1 MNSEILNKIYEK
13 IDSYEDEMIE
23 LQRQLVA
30 IPALGPDNGGDGETK
45 KAEFLE
51 GWMRKEVG
59 FDSIEHYDAPDER
72 VSAGTR
78 PNIAAII
85 NGGSKDRK
93 IWIMAHIDVVPAG
106 DLTKWD
112 TDPFSLEVKD
122 GKIFGRGV
130 EDDHQGIVPPLF
142 ALKAIR
148 ELGIPLPFDVAL
160 ALVSDEE
167 TSSKYGIEYLLENSD
182 IFGKD
187 DFIIVPDSGD
197 LEGKTI
203 EVAEKSIL
211 WLKIKITGKSC
222 HASEPDKGVNAHRA
236 AAHLTARL
244 DLRLAEI
251 YSQTDELFDPPNNT
265 FEPTKKEPNV
275 PNINT
280 IPGEDIFYLDMRILP
295 GIELDD
301 VRNTISKVAGDIETE
316 FNVKISI
323 NTAQSD
329 EAAPATPP
337 DAPVVLALSKAIKEV
352 RDVDSEIIGIGGGTV
367 AAFFRRLGYNAVVW
381 SSIADVCHQPNEY
394 QFIKNM
400 VDDSKVLANLFLQE

>member
-1 MNSEILNKIYEK
+1 MDSETLNKIYKK
-13 IDSYEDEMIE
+13 IEGYEDEMIE

-30 IPALGPDNGGDGETK
+30 IPALGPDNDGDGETE

-51 GWMRKEVG
+51 NWMKKEIG
-59 FDSIEHYDAPDER
+59 FDSVDHYDAPDER

-78 PNIAAII
+78 PNIAAIMK
-85 NGGSKDRK
+85 GRSSERK

-106 DLTKWD
+106 DLDKWH
-112 TDPFSLEVKD
+112 TDPFTLEVKD

-148 ELGIPLPFDVAL
+148 ELGLPLPFDVAL

-197 LEGKTI
+197 PEGKTI

-211 WLKIKITGKSC
+211 WLKFVVSGKSC
-222 HASEPDKGVNAHRA
+222 HASEPDKGINAHRA

-244 DLRLAEI
+244 DRRLAET
-251 YSQTDELFDPPNNT
+251 YNQSDDLFDPPGNT

-275 PNINT
+275 PNVNT
-280 IPGEDIFYLDMRILP
+280 IPGEDIFYVDMRILP
-295 GIELDD
+295 GIELGD
-301 VRNTISKVAGDIETE
+301 VRETVGEVTSEVEKEFGVEISTSV
-316 FNVKISI
+316 
-323 NTAQSD
+323 AQSD
-329 EAAPATPP
+329 EAAPATPA
-337 DAPVVLALSKAIKEV
+337 DAPVAAALSRAIREV
-352 RDVDSEIIGIGGGTV
+352 GKIEPEIIGIGGGTV
-367 AAFFRRLGYNAVVW
+367 AAFFRRHGYNAVVW

-394 QFIKNM
+394 QFVKNM
-400 VDDSKVLANLFLQE
+400 VADSKVLANLFLQE